1 MDHVEIPLSAPL
13 KALKW
18 AVYCSGVQDTII
30 NEIKGFLY
38 SCIVTIRFICE
49 QSITM
54 KQDEINLCKQRHN
67 L

>member
-1 MDHVEIPLSAPL
+1 MDHVEIPSSAPL

-18 AVYCSGVQDTII
+18 AVYCSGVQDTFI